1 MDYLYLGITVLC
13 SASAGVFGAYYN
25 QKTAERKDPSP
36 LYNLLYCLTALL
48 GWAVLFAT
56 DPSFVPGVL
65 PYSLGFGL
73 SYVICQIGL
82 INALRTG
89 PVSLT
94 SLFLQ
99 LSLIATTVWGF
110 FFWDESF
117 SVTIGIGLVLVGVS
131 LWLCLYKGKTP
142 KKEAVRATLKWFLFV
157 LMAVAGNAGCAII
170 QKTQQRQF
178 EGKYG
183 NQLMVVAIAISVLF
197 SLVLYLRSNHSDT
210 KLILKRAT
218 LFPVGAGLCNVVLNL
233 LVILLATSTV
243 PSSLVYPVIAVGGLA
258 VTSIFSFL
266 AFREKLRYW
275 QWIGIGIGAVS
286 VVLLSL

>member
-1 MDYLYLGITVLC
+1 MDYIYLAITVIC

-25 QKTAERKDPSP
+25 QKTAQRRDPSP
-36 LYNLLYCLTALL
+36 LYNLLYCLTALI

-56 DPSFVPGVL
+56 SPSFVAGVL
-65 PYSLGFGL
+65 PYSIAFGL
-73 SYVICQIGL
+73 SYAICQIGL

-89 PVSLT
+89 SVSLT

-99 LSLIATTVWGF
+99 LSLIGTTVWGF
-110 FFWDESF
+110 FFWNETF
-117 SVTIGIGLVLVGVS
+117 SLIIGVGLVLVGVS
-131 LWLCLYKGKTP
+131 IWLCLYKGKATKEESVPFTP
-142 KKEAVRATLKWFLFV
+142 QWLLFV
-157 LMAVAGNAGCAII
+157 LMAVVGNAGCAII

-197 SLVLYLRSNHSDT
+197 NLVIYLRSDRSDT
-210 KLILKRAT
+210 KPILKDAT
-218 LFPVGAGLCNVVLNL
+218 LFPVGAGLFNVILNL

-258 VTSIFSFL
+258 VTTLFSL
-266 AFREKLRYW
+266 IAFREKLKYW
-275 QWIGIGIGAVS
+275 QWIGIGIGCIA